1 VSDIIARSN
10 ACVIV
15 VSGGVVQRVHADDV
29 DVILVDF
36 DNIEAGDNAG
46 RFITHPVSELDES
59 VRAELEKVDIA
70 LR

>member
-1 VSDIIARSN
+1 MSDTVGRRN

-15 VSGGVVQRVHADDV
+15 VSGGVVQGVHADDV
-29 DVILVDF
+29 DVILVDV

-46 RFITHPVSELDES
+46 RFVTHPLSELDES
-59 VRAELEKVDIA
+59 VRAELKKAGIV